1 MSVKRKTV
9 RNDICKIEK
18 SIDSLRGKKVVV
30 GHLGGGEQA
39 WLAAIHEYEMKIE
52 VTPEMRA
59 WLHANG
65 LHLKKETQYITIP
78 ERSFLRSGYD
88 THHKEVIYK
97 TNHLLG
103 DVIGGTMSADKFCNL
118 VGTSLRDKIREF
130 AIDLKNP
137 KNHPFTI
144 ERKGSSNPLVTKAE
158 GGDLIKSIV
167 FEVEG

>member
-1 MSVKRKTV
+1 MGAKRKTV
-9 RNDICKIEK
+9 RNNIYKVEK
-18 SIDSLRGKKVVV
+18 SMDSLRGKKVIV

-39 WLAAIHEYEMKIE
+39 WLAAIHEYGLKIE

-88 THHKEVIYK
+88 TYHEEVIDK

-103 DVIGGTMSADKFCNL
+103 DVIGGTMSADKFCKII
-118 VGTSLRDKIREF
+118 GTLLRDKIREF

-137 KNHPFTI
+137 ANHPFTI
-144 ERKGSSNPLVTKAE
+144 KRKGSSNPLVTKAE
-158 GGDLIKSIV
+158 GGDLIESIV